1 VASSGKL
8 FIQMYMK
15 IQWLFGNFKWDRYKN
30 GKSHNFRHAM
40 GVSFRMEQRHR
51 YLELLGYDLELDTGR
66 LFNGARVT
74 LGNFLFYE
82 DYYLTE

>member
-1 VASSGKL
+1 
-8 FIQMYMK
+8 
-15 IQWLFGNFKWDRYKN
+15 
-30 GKSHNFRHAM
+30 M